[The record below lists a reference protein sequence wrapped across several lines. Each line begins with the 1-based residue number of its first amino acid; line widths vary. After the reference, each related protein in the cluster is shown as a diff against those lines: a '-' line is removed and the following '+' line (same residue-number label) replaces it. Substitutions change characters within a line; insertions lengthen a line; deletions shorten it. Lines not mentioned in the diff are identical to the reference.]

1 MKSSEV
7 FRGGDVLNFAEM
19 IQAIRIHAGLS
30 RKEFANKI
38 GASQAAVT
46 YWESGQ
52 RQPRLDQLEKIAE
65 AFDINM
71 WDMCAFYESDKSK
84 KVISKQQR
92 TQHRNKEEQD
102 FIERYELLNELGRRQ
117 AANLL
122 DMLTKVPEYCK

>member
-1 MKSSEV
+1 M
-7 FRGGDVLNFAEM
+7 NFAEM
-19 IQAIRIHAGLS
+19 IQSIRTRAGLS

-84 KVISKQQR
+84 QVISKPQR
-92 TQHRNKEEQD
+92 TQHRNREEQE
-102 FIERYELLNELGRRQ
+102 FIERYELLNELGRKQ

>member
-1 MKSSEV
+1 M
-7 FRGGDVLNFAEM
+7 NFAEM
-19 IQAIRIHAGLS
+19 IQSIRVHAGLS

-84 KVISKQQR
+84 QVISKQQR
-92 TQHRNKEEQD
+92 TQHRNREEQE
-102 FIERYELLNELGRRQ
+102 FIERYELLNELGRKQ